1 MSKRNTLQDIAV
13 GDAQDQTIN
22 ITNRRYSLVEKMVD
36 HITRF
41 DYDHVEHHVHEL
53 IVDAYNRL
61 LAVQTPSV
69 NVSYGISNE
78 SHHWT
83 ESVWLNG
90 TDSDERF
97 FSVTVTHVQGM
108 PPPDSNRC
116 ATDRLDKIRFAE
128 DKLNTLEFVHP
139 VYQKE
144 ILEIFVT
151 FITRLFPTHDVMVDC
166 TDSGW
171 LCMNARMLDGSS
183 TVTILTR
190 SFMMAS
196 METFV
201 SEQRARDHGY
211 MGQTIVYN

>member
-1 MSKRNTLQDIAV
+1 M
-13 GDAQDQTIN
+13 GDARDQTIN
-22 ITNRRYSLVEKMVD
+22 ITNRRYGLVERMVD

-41 DYDHVEHHVHEL
+41 DYDHAEQHVHEL
-53 IVDAYNRL
+53 IVDVYNRL
-61 LAVQTPSV
+61 LAIQTPSV

-78 SHHWT
+78 SHHWA

-90 TDSDERF
+90 TESDERF
-97 FSVTVTHVQGM
+97 FSVTVAHAQGM
-108 PPPDSNRC
+108 PPPKSSRRV
-116 ATDRLDKIRFAE
+116 ADRLDKIRFAK
-128 DKLNTLEFVHP
+128 DKLKTLEFVHP
-139 VYQKE
+139 VYQNE

-151 FITRLFPTHDVMVDC
+151 FIARLFPTHDVMVNC
-166 TDSGW
+166 TDNGW

-201 SEQRARDHGY
+201 SEQRAREHGY
-211 MGQTIVYN
+211 MGQAIVYN